1 MVTRVRSG
9 HILRRLCALC
19 WVGIMYYSILVP
31 ALIVLLWLITLR
43 LVWIILASDKVTQLE
58 AAVTSFALICAI
70 VVMTFTTAAATWTEP
85 AVTQSSPPTNN
96 VTSLNGV
103 RLDPDYA
110 GTQVVIYDKIFKVP
124 MDMTPEAQ
132 QAYINLIAARE
143 WAIRHPE

>member
-1 MVTRVRSG
+1 
-9 HILRRLCALC
+9 
-19 WVGIMYYSILVP
+19 MYYSILVP

>member
-1 MVTRVRSG
+1 MIVSIIFMSIAIMGTALWVVYLALMMAQDPDNSFKPLDAAISSMVV
-9 HILRRLCALC
+9 LCCAIALA
-19 WVGIMYYSILVP
+19 YF
-31 ALIVLLWLITLR
+31 
-43 LVWIILASDKVTQLE
+43 
-58 AAVTSFALICAI
+58 AAVDI
-70 VVMTFTTAAATWTEP
+70 VEYNTI
-85 AVTQSSPPTNN
+85 TQSSPPTNN